1 MGLDDSICKSID
13 ALGYDTP
20 TPIQEKT
27 IPTILESDRD
37 IVALS
42 QTGTGKTAAFGLPII
57 HRIDQNERKI
67 QALVLAPT
75 RELARQISSDLS
87 IFAKYIRGFSV
98 VPIYGGADVYP
109 QIKALKSGCQI
120 VVATP
125 GRANDLIQ
133 RRVLDVS
140 AIKWLVLDE
149 ADEMLNMGFKEELN
163 KIISTTP
170 EGKQTLL
177 FSATMPREIVN
188 ISKNYMSDPLELTI
202 GSKNSGAKN
211 VKHLFYIA
219 PARDRYLVLK
229 RIVDVNPDIYGIV
242 FCRTRNETKEVAS
255 KLMDDGYNAD
265 TLHGDLTQSQRD
277 YVMGRFRQKNLQ
289 ILVATDVA
297 ARGLDVNDLTHVINY
312 NLPDELEA
320 YVHRS
325 GRTGRAGKEGI
336 SVVITHMREH
346 QKIARLE
353 KMIKVKFTKMDIPK
367 GEDVCEKQLFH
378 LIDKVKAIEVDHV
391 HIDRYLPSIYESL
404 ESLSREEIVQHF
416 VSVEFNRFLEY
427 YKNAPD
433 LNVSKFS
440 GDRDRGRG
448 RDRDRGGRDSYGDRG
463 GREKEN
469 WGDRRRDSR
478 AGRDGGGKDFGGG
491 GGGFQRF
498 FINIGKKDNL
508 SVVDLI
514 GLVKKRTNNRN
525 IKIGTIDISKSFTF
539 FEIEKRASDS
549 IVSDFKGSSFN
560 SVSVNVE
567 TAQNESNPSEN
578 RDSRGDRGGYNR
590 GGERGGERGGYKK
603 KGRGGSSS
611 DSRDGGFKKRKRN
624 Y

>member
-1 MGLDDSICKSID
+1 MSVFKDMGLSDQICKSID
-13 ALGYDTP
+13 ALGYENP

-211 VKHLFYIA
+211 VQHLFYIA

-242 FCRTRNETKEVAS
+242 FCRTRNETKEVAA

-297 ARGLDVNDLTHVINY
+297 ARGLDVNNLSHVINY

-404 ESLSREEIVQHF
+404 ESLSREEIIQHF

-448 RDRDRGGRDSYGDRG
+448 RDRGRDSYGDRG
-463 GREKEN
+463 REKEN
-469 WGDRRRDSR
+469 WSDRRRDNR
-478 AGRDGGGKDFGGG
+478 AGRDGGDRGGRGGG
-491 GGGFQRF
+491 QGGFQRF
-498 FINIGKKDNL
+498 FINIGKKDHL

-514 GLVKKRTNNRN
+514 GLIKKRTNNRN

-539 FEIEKRASDS
+539 FEIEKRASDT

-567 TAQNESNPSEN
+567 TAQNESNPSGGYSE
-578 RDSRGDRGGYNR
+578 SRGD
-590 GGERGGERGGYKK
+590 RGGERGGYKK
-603 KGRGGSSS
+603 KGRGGSSN
-611 DSRDGGFKKRKRN
+611 DSRDGGFRKRKRN

>member
-1 MGLDDSICKSID
+1 MFSAMGLGDLVCKSVD
-13 ALGYDTP
+13 GLGYETP

-27 IPTILESDRD
+27 IPAILDSDRD

-57 HRIDQNERKI
+57 DKINTENRKI
-67 QALVLAPT
+67 QALILAPT

-87 IFAKYIRGFSV
+87 IFAKYIKGFSV

-109 QIKALKSGCQI
+109 QIKSLRSGCHI

-140 AIKWLVLDE
+140 NIRWLVLDE

-163 KIISTTP
+163 KIISQTP
-170 EGKQTLL
+170 DGKQTLL

-188 ISKNYMSDPLELTI
+188 ISRNYMSNPLELTI
-202 GSKNSGAKN
+202 GTKNAGAEN
-211 VKHLFYIA
+211 VKHLFYVA
-219 PARDRYLVLK
+219 QARDRYLVLK

-265 TLHGDLTQSQRD
+265 TLHGDLTQPQRD
-277 YVMGRFRQKNLQ
+277 YVMSRFRSKNLQ

-297 ARGLDVNDLTHVINY
+297 ARGLDVNNLSHIINY

-336 SVVITHMREH
+336 SIVITHMREH

-353 KMIKVKFTKMDIPK
+353 KMIKARFTKMNIPK
-367 GEDVCEKQLFH
+367 GEDVCERQLFH
-378 LIDKVKAIEVDHV
+378 LIDKVKATKVDHI
-391 HIDRYLPSIYESL
+391 HIGRYLPSIYQKL
-404 ESLSREEIVQHF
+404 ETLSREEIIQHF

-433 LNVSKFS
+433 LNASSNKFS
-440 GDRDRGRG
+440 RDKQRGRERDSWNERDRSKKYSSDGPQPS
-448 RDRDRGGRDSYGDRG
+448 RDRS
-463 GREKEN
+463 
-469 WGDRRRDSR
+469 
-478 AGRDGGGKDFGGG
+478 FGNK
-491 GGGFQRF
+491 GFKRF
-498 FINIGKKDNL
+498 FINIGKKDHL

-514 GLVKKRTNNRN
+514 GLIKKRTHNRN

-539 FEIEKRASDS
+539 FEIESRAAAS
-549 IVSDFKGSSFN
+549 IVNDFKGANFN
-560 SVSVNVE
+560 SVDVNVE
-567 TAQNESNPSEN
+567 TAQNESNPN
-578 RDSRGDRGGYNR
+578 
-590 GGERGGERGGYKK
+590 
-603 KGRGGSSS
+603 KGRF
-611 DSRDGGFKKRKRN
+611 DNPAEREPYKAEHKRKKRSKSNDSKNVGHRKGKRN